1 MENEKL
7 KELHK
12 KIGDCIY
19 NIESG
24 TFEHFKVCYTP
35 HCLRTGQTTQGQQLV
50 ELSRKRLHDLIDEF
64 YETKNR

>member
-12 KIGDCIY
+12 KISDCIY

-24 TFEHFKVCYTP
+24 TFEHCKIIFTP
-35 HCLRTGQTTQGQQLV
+35 HCLREAQKTQGQILV

-64 YETKNR
+64 YETENS

>member
-24 TFEHFKVCYTP
+24 TFEHCKTTFTP
-35 HCLRTGQTTQGQQLV
+35 HCLRVGQKTQGQILV

>member
-12 KIGDCIY
+12 KIGECVY

-24 TFEHFKVCYTP
+24 TFEHCKICYTP
-35 HCLRTGQTTQGQQLV
+35 HCLKEGQKTEGQKLV
-50 ELSRKRLHDLIDEF
+50 ELSRRRLHDLIDEF
-64 YETKNR
+64 YGDKK

>member
-12 KIGDCIY
+12 KICECIY

-24 TFEHFKVCYTP
+24 THEYWQKHHAAGAPSKDM
-35 HCLRTGQTTQGQQLV
+35 LLV
-50 ELSRKRLHDLIDEF
+50 EGSRKQIHALIDDF
-64 YETKNR
+64 YGSEK